1 MTEETKYP
9 RKQSAK
15 LTTVRNLTRN
25 TKGPV
30 RIMCIVVEAQS
41 GVALVQDIFDEVGM
55 ARSIKAIVEGT
66 LTVAEKYILIGEIT
80 EKSTDDGKELQL
92 VVSLA
97 NNINEFDINLY
108 KQTMEMEERII
119 QALNR

>member
-1 MTEETKYP
+1 
-9 RKQSAK
+9 
-15 LTTVRNLTRN
+15 
-25 TKGPV
+25 
-30 RIMCIVVEAQS
+30 MCIVVEAQS